1 MQTLTNILRA
11 SAEPTRLRLLALLR
25 VGELTVSELV
35 SILGQSQPR
44 ISRHLKLLT
53 DAGILERIQ
62 EGSWV
67 FYRLTCHGP
76 AANFINNILPLI
88 PDNDPILTRDQTAL
102 RSVKQNKADIAADY
116 FRANATHWHDL
127 RSLHI
132 DEAVVEQNIINAFKN
147 HPPKRLIDIG
157 TGTGRI
163 LELMASTIDTG
174 VGIDQSREMLGIAR
188 SRIEALGFD
197 HIQVRQGDLFNLN
210 FAAASFDAAVLHQVL
225 HFLDAPDKA
234 IEEAARILNSGG
246 RLMIIDFAPHDLE
259 NLRHDHNHHRLGFA
273 DDDIK
278 TWCARA
284 GLTLSQTVSLDG
296 ASLTVKIWQAVKKA

>member
-1 MQTLTNILRA
+1 MKTLTTILRA

-35 SILGQSQPR
+35 TILGQSQPR

-67 FYRLTCHGP
+67 FYRLSNYGT
-76 AANFINNILPLI
+76 AADFIINILPLI
-88 PDNDPILTRDQTAL
+88 PDNDPVLMRDQLAL
-102 RSVKQNKADIAADY
+102 RSVKQNKADMAADY
-116 FRANATHWHDL
+116 FRANAAHWNDL

-132 DEAVVEQNIINAFKN
+132 DEAVVEQNILDAFN
-147 HPPKRLIDIG
+147 DHPPKRLIDIG

-163 LELMASTIDTG
+163 LELMAANIETG

-188 SRIEALGFD
+188 SRIETLDFD

-210 FAAASFDAAVLHQVL
+210 FEAATFDAAVLHQVL

-234 IEEAARILNSGG
+234 IEEAARILNPGG
-246 RLMIIDFAPHDLE
+246 QLMIIDFAPHALE
-259 NLRHDHNHHRLGFA
+259 NLRHNHNHHRLGFA
-273 DDDIK
+273 DLDIK

-284 GLTLSQTVSLDG
+284 GLSISQTVILDG
-296 ASLTVKIWQAVKKA
+296 DPLTVKIWQALKNG